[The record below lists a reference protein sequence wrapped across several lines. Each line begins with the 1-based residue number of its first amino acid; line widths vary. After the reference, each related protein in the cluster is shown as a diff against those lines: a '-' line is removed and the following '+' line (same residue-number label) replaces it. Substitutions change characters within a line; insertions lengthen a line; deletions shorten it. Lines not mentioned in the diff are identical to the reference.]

1 MMFPQ
6 TAEKELAVMAFIE
19 LYDLYR
25 SLPQIPTVEFAKKK
39 TFKLPQVYSSAL
51 SFGQTI
57 LMQFSKTLR
66 ERVKTGEITTSIRF
80 WKYPHVMAG
89 SHYKLDGGEVI
100 ITSIRE
106 INFDDISEAIARKS
120 GFSSLAALLNTAQ
133 HGTGHHIYFIRFY
146 YMEKSN

>member
-1 MMFPQ
+1 MMFSR
-6 TAEKELAVMAFIE
+6 TAEKELTVMAFIE

-25 SLPQIPTVEFAKKK
+25 PIPQIPTVEFAKKK
-39 TFKLPQVYSSAL
+39 TFKLPQVYSVL
-51 SFGQTI
+51 SFAQPI

-80 WKYPHVMAG
+80 WKYPHVIAG

-100 ITSIRE
+100 VTSIRE

-146 YMEKSN
+146 YMDKSS